1 MHSDAVQAAPRDCDV
16 PRVAQL
22 ASRAMEWNAKRSTMA
37 AALLQNEKPLFF
49 PLGNLQAFIFV
60 FLLSMDDTGKDL
72 YIGKRNFPT
81 FLSLFAVMHASV
93 TFSALPQ
100 TTAGRV
106 FFFKKRKSYSL
117 HINLLDVS
125 DIFVKN

>member
-37 AALLQNEKPLFF
+37 AALLQNQKPLFF

-60 FLLSMDDTGKDL
+60 FLFPWMILARI
-72 YIGKRNFPT
+72 YILAKEISPLF
-81 FLSLFAVMHASV
+81 SLF
-93 TFSALPQ
+93 LP
-100 TTAGRV
+100 
-106 FFFKKRKSYSL
+106 
-117 HINLLDVS
+117 
-125 DIFVKN
+125 